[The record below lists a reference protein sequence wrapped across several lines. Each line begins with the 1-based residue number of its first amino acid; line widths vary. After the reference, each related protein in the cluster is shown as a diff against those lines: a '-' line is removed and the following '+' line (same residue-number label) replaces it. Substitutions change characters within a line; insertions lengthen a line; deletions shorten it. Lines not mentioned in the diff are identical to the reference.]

1 MKKIF
6 FYLGLLLILL
16 GAFFMIYAIEYFFDF
31 FHYFDSAY
39 LAKKQLSF
47 TDMFFRKNIDFWLVK
62 KDKVN
67 DSIWASAL
75 YLHVIGSL
83 TAILTGPIQFLP
95 AFRNHFLTIHRTLG
109 KAYIGSI
116 LLLGVPTGAYM
127 ALYAN
132 GGLWASIGFG
142 ILSIL
147 WFVTTYIAYKHIKR
161 RQIQAHRNA
170 MIRSYAITFAAVML
184 RVWTD
189 VLPRDFGVDHQTTI
203 VVCAWLSWIPNIILA
218 EIMIFLHN
226 KGKLKDI

>member
-1 MKKIF
+1 
-6 FYLGLLLILL
+6 
-16 GAFFMIYAIEYFFDF
+16 MIYSAEYFFDF

-39 LAKKQLSF
+39 LAKKQLNF
-47 TDMFFRKNIDFWLVK
+47 ADMFFRKNIDFWLVK
-62 KDKVN
+62 KDKVQ
-67 DSIWASAL
+67 DPIWSINL

-83 TAILTGPIQFLP
+83 TAIMTGPVQFLP
-95 AFRNHFLTIHRTLG
+95 AFRNRFLTVHRTLG

-116 LLLGVPTGAYM
+116 LFLGVPTGAYM

-147 WFVTTYIAYKHIKR
+147 WLLTTYLAYKHIKN

-189 VLPRDFGVDHQTTI
+189 VLPRDFGVDYQTTI
-203 VVCAWLSWIPNIILA
+203 VLCAWLSWIPNIILA
-218 EIMIFLHN
+218 EIIIFFHN